1 MFIENLDRDDIVQI
15 ELKNVDLIITKGI
28 HSILLR
34 YMTADIIEEYETY
47 TKKGSFDS
55 IINAIIHNRLI
66 QWGIGNLAYEFVK
79 YLFKRVKREKQK
91 REQGQKD
98 WIDINKTNLTEIN
111 FKRENKSIN
120 ISTDREKVKVKL
132 NGTVIEVKDSNIKE
146 IEIEIIN
153 FF

>member
-1 MFIENLDRDDIVQI
+1 VFIENLDRDDIVQI